1 MDDNQI
7 DDTGMESVDDDT
19 TMPPEINADATETP
33 PANDVHPDDVK
44 WRQRFRE
51 TEAQLTVEQARVS
64 ELNRNEIQRLAA
76 VGLQDPKDLFL
87 DGTSP
92 SELCGE
98 DGLVDPDLVAEKVA
112 EVIAAHPH
120 WARTKPVV
128 GAPSMKVNGDGRIPS
143 GATTPTWQDL
153 LGGKAIS

>member
-7 DDTGMESVDDDT
+7 EDGGNDLTSTAET
-19 TMPPEINADATETP
+19 PEVTADAPQPEG
-33 PANDVHPDDVK
+33 DVHPDDVK

-87 DGTSP
+87 DGTTP
-92 SELCGE
+92 AELCGE

-120 WARTKPVV
+120 WKRAKPVV
-128 GAPSMKVNGDGRIPS
+128 GAPSSAVTSDGRIPS
-143 GATTPTWQDL
+143 GTTQPTWADL
-153 LGGKAIS
+153 LGGNRTG